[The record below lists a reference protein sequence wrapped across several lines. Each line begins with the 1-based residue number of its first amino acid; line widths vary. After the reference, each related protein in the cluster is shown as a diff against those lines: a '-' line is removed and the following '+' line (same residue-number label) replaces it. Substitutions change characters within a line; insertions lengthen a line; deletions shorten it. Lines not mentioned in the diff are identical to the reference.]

1 MPIQHL
7 GNHLLVS
14 MHRNR
19 RSAGHPSTVAQE
31 ARSPAGPTT
40 RARPSH
46 LMHCRSRPPGLTQ
59 SSLIGSTHPVHFVRS
74 AESCRVQLLSF
85 AERETVPERCPQHKA
100 VGTVVETRTMRPT
113 GTSDRSFWAST
124 PDQHGLLVI
133 DKGKVVARP
142 RGCAPAASS
151 GTYLARGPRKRHP
164 PRVFTQVRG
173 RFHLAVAEGFEVR
186 RPTSMAL
193 ASGRAWRPEAA
204 SIADGV
210 GQHVVAVD
218 RPVPVD
224 RPWATREE
232 CPPHAWR
239 SVAVAPC

>member
-173 RFHLAVAEGFEVR
+173 RFHWRWR
-186 RPTSMAL
+186 RDLKFDDQRLWPSL
-193 ASGRAWRPEAA
+193 ASCLAARSA

-218 RPVPVD
+218 RPVPID